1 MGYVS
6 PVAAKTCH
14 HGLMEPNKTLSTR
27 PIVLLAENAILL
39 SHSLDYTHTRRIIT
53 ELAVILFQDSGGL
66 FDGIVYVLLLATLCP
81 QNSSP
86 ESNCFSQTHES
97 K

>member
-1 MGYVS
+1 
-6 PVAAKTCH
+6 
-14 HGLMEPNKTLSTR
+14 MEPNKTLSTR

-39 SHSLDYTHTRRIIT
+39 RHSLDYTHTRRIIT

-66 FDGIVYVLLLATLCP
+66 FDGIVLAMLCP

-86 ESNCFSQTHES
+86 DSNCFSQTHES
-97 K
+97 KYRKQCIFLVITIQVT